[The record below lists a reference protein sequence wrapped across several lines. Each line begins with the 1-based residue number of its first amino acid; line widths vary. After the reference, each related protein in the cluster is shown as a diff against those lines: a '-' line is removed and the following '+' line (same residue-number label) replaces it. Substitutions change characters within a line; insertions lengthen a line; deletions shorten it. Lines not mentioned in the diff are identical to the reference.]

1 MLSFFP
7 APYPDELWYSVLSRY
22 FAYSG
27 YFAKCRNNSVNRDLL
42 GNRMRRYVP
51 FYGTNLNNFL
61 TQLPNNFITADE
73 IILQHTLYPYYARF
87 FDASRKENALQ
98 TMLGEGKQ
106 HSSLMLLMGNEQ
118 TKTKHDKYLRY
129 CTFCSQEDMEQYGE
143 TYWHRIHQIDDL
155 RICPK
160 HNVFLNNSHF
170 LTISSKKL
178 CPPIYEIEE
187 ADTTSVSPEELNFAK
202 LSMDVLNAPI
212 DSFTHC
218 VRDVFGY
225 QNKVSE

>member
-73 IILQHTLYPYYARF
+73 IILQHTLSSFSMIWMNLPLCAVMSETSMQKWNKF
-87 FDASRKENALQ
+87 
-98 TMLGEGKQ
+98 LGLM
-106 HSSLMLLMGNEQ
+106 SL
-118 TKTKHDKYLRY
+118 
-129 CTFCSQEDMEQYGE
+129 
-143 TYWHRIHQIDDL
+143 
-155 RICPK
+155 
-160 HNVFLNNSHF
+160 
-170 LTISSKKL
+170 
-178 CPPIYEIEE
+178 
-187 ADTTSVSPEELNFAK
+187 
-202 LSMDVLNAPI
+202 
-212 DSFTHC
+212 
-218 VRDVFGY
+218 
-225 QNKVSE
+225 